1 MIASIHM
8 ENLDE
13 SEQLPTEVMEELSEK
28 YKIPEDKQVNI
39 LFMSYCVKCFG
50 IVPSGFRG

>member
-39 LFMSYCVKCFG
+39 SLLYRSV
-50 IVPSGFRG
+50 VAQW